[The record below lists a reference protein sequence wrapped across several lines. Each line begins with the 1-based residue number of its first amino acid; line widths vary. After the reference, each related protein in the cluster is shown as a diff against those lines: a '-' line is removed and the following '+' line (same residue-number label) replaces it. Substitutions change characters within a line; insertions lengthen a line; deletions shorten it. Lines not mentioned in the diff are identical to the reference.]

1 MARKLYSKRTLYQDI
16 DRMLGKLEKESF
28 REATRVSETGEK
40 LRREL
45 IGIKRMAERGEISQQ
60 KITGTIK
67 RIEKMKVNDYLEHY
81 DVEKDK
87 FLKGRYVGGKITKMS
102 RIEYDKRGDEIF
114 IDKGKR
120 GYRTTN
126 FRPVGDLIDEAKR
139 ADYERY
145 MNKVVKANK
154 QGVHV
159 VDVVKDDYDETARF
173 MDIETGE
180 YISKS
185 KADRMI
191 AKATRNE
198 KKRRKEEEE
207 LRKRAFEEERKR
219 MFSKAIDNSYKHI
232 YDEDEYD
239 DSSYTSEDYDDSS
252 STPSIDWY
260 ESDDYDNGYDDEEEF
275 RNFLIEEAKL
285 YRDEVISYFSDTTKP
300 FSDVMQKVINEF
312 LYDMTDDELMTLG
325 KNLEEYGIDAVPEK
339 YDDYKDVLDMFSHY
353 ERDLRDLYDEDYMY
367 EHRNF

>member
-81 DVEKDK
+81 DVEKDR
-87 FLKGRYVGGKITKMS
+87 FLKGRYVGGKMTKMS
-102 RIEYDKRGDEIF
+102 RITYDNKGNEIF
-114 IDKGKR
+114 VDKGKR

-126 FRPVGDLIDEAKR
+126 FRPVGDLIDEAKI
-139 ADYERY
+139 ADYDRY
-145 MNKVVKANK
+145 NDKVIKALK
-154 QGVHV
+154 HGVFNIEAIR
-159 VDVVKDDYDETARF
+159 DDYDGTTRF
-173 MDIETGE
+173 MDKDTGE

-191 AKATRNE
+191 E
-198 KKRRKEEEE
+198 KGMRKEE
-207 LRKRAFEEERKR
+207 LRKKMEEWEREH
-219 MFSKAIDNSYKHI
+219 KHNPNRTYEEDYEEYI
-232 YDEDEYD
+232 ARRELGYEDE
-239 DSSYTSEDYDDSS
+239 EDYDDSS
-252 STPSIDWY
+252 STPIIDWY
-260 ESDDYDNGYDDEEEF
+260 DSDDYDNGYDDEEEF

-285 YRDEVISYFSDTTKP
+285 YRDEVITYFSDTTKP
-300 FSDVMQKVINEF
+300 FADVMQKVINEF
-312 LYDMTDDELMTLG
+312 LYDMTDDELITLG

-339 YDDYKDVLDMFSHY
+339 YDDYKDVLDMFAHY

>member
-87 FLKGRYVGGKITKMS
+87 FLKGRYVGGKMTKMS
-102 RIEYDKRGDEIF
+102 RITYDNKGNEIF
-114 IDKGKR
+114 VDKGKR

-139 ADYERY
+139 ADYDRY
-145 MNKVVKANK
+145 NDKVIKAYIY
-154 QGVHV
+154 GVYNIEAIR
-159 VDVVKDDYDETARF
+159 DDYDGTTRF
-173 MDIETGE
+173 MDKDTGE
-180 YISKS
+180 YISRS
-185 KADRMI
+185 KADRII
-191 AKATRNE
+191 AKGARE
-198 KKRRKEEEE
+198 HRRRKKEQEE
-207 LRKRAFEEERKR
+207 LDKRIAEWEREHR
-219 MFSKAIDNSYKHI
+219 YDPTLHYHET
-232 YDEDEYD
+232 YDDEDE
-239 DSSYTSEDYDDSS
+239 EDYDDSS

-260 ESDDYDNGYDDEEEF
+260 DSDDYDNGYDDEEEF

>member
-87 FLKGRYVGGKITKMS
+87 FVKGRYVGGRITKMS
-102 RIEYDKRGDEIF
+102 RIGFD
-114 IDKGKR
+114 DKGNEVYLDKAKR
-120 GYRTTN
+120 GYRTSN
-126 FRPVGDLIDEAKR
+126 FRPVGDLINEAKR
-139 ADYERY
+139 ADFDRY
-145 MNKVVKANK
+145 MNKVIKANK

-159 VDVVKDDYDETARF
+159 VDVVKDDYDEVTRF
-173 MDIETGE
+173 IDTETGE
-180 YISKS
+180 YISRS

-191 AKATRNE
+191 AKGIREE
-198 KKRRKEEEE
+198 KKHRKELEE
-207 LRKRAFEEERKR
+207 LQKRIDEYEREHR
-219 MFSKAIDNSYKHI
+219 
-232 YDEDEYD
+232 YDPVPDYNEDEY
-239 DSSYTSEDYDDSS
+239 DSS
-252 STPSIDWY
+252 STPSVDWY

-285 YRDEVISYFSDTTKP
+285 YRDEVITYFSDTTKP

>member
-1 MARKLYSKRTLYQDI
+1 MSRKLYSKRTLYQDI

-87 FLKGRYVGGKITKMS
+87 FLKGRYVGGKMTKMS
-102 RIEYDKRGDEIF
+102 RIEYDKRGNEIF

-139 ADYERY
+139 ADYDRY
-145 MNKVVKANK
+145 NEKVTKAYKYN
-154 QGVHV
+154 VYNI
-159 VDVVKDDYDETARF
+159 DVVRDDYDGVTRF
-173 MDIETGE
+173 IDKDTGE
-180 YISKS
+180 YISRS

-191 AKATRNE
+191 AKGVREE
-198 KKRRKEEEE
+198 KKRRKEQEE
-207 LRKRAFEEERKR
+207 LQ
-219 MFSKAIDNSYKHI
+219 NW
-232 YDEDEYD
+232 
-239 DSSYTSEDYDDSS
+239 YDDSS

-285 YRDEVISYFSDTTKP
+285 YRDEVITYFSDTTKP

>member
-102 RIEYDKRGDEIF
+102 RIEYDKRGNEIF

-145 MNKVVKANK
+145 LNKVVKANK
-154 QGVHV
+154 HGVHTV
-159 VDVVKDDYDETARF
+159 NVVKDVYDDVAKFIDT
-173 MDIETGE
+173 ETGE
-180 YISKS
+180 YISRS

-191 AKATRNE
+191 AKGIKE
-198 KKRRKEEEE
+198 DKERRKKEEEE
-207 LRKRAFEEERKR
+207 WRRNR
-219 MFSKAIDNSYKHI
+219 YKWVDEDDSGSSGNDW
-232 YDEDEYD
+232 YDEGDSD
-239 DSSYTSEDYDDSS
+239 DGR
-252 STPSIDWY
+252 STPIIDWFD
-260 ESDDYDNGYDDEEEF
+260 SDDYDNGYDDEEEF

-285 YRDEVISYFSDTTKP
+285 YRDEVITYFSDTTKP

-312 LYDMTDDELMTLG
+312 LYDMTDEELMTLG